1 LSAKPGA
8 DRVAPARRAAYE
20 VLRRVFEHGA
30 WADRALPA
38 ALRRNAVPE
47 GERALAQRLAY
58 GAVQRRG
65 TTDALIE
72 RFCDRPV
79 EELDPPLLA
88 ALRLGLFE
96 LVFSAAAPDY
106 AAVDQAVE
114 LAKGSAGGR
123 RGAGLV
129 NAVLR
134 RAAREHRSA
143 LGGLAGRNPESAAL
157 VHSYP
162 TWIAHK
168 WWDELGPERAESL
181 LAAGNEP
188 TETGLRANLAR
199 IERRELIAL
208 LRGGGA
214 EAEPAAGPPPLDV
227 PELVVVRGRLGSAAA
242 GAIERGEA
250 LPQSRGSA
258 AVVAVLDP
266 RPGERVLD
274 LCAGPGIKATQI
286 AARMEGR
293 GELLSVEIDPGR
305 ARAIRELAAR
315 TGTANVRVKVA
326 DAASDDLAA
335 GYDRVLVD
343 VPCSDL
349 GTLASRPDAR
359 WRKGPELVERVAA
372 LQRRIL
378 ERAVEALR
386 PGGILVYST
395 CTISRPENE
404 DQIASLLAKG
414 TWDLQHDDLGG
425 RFPELASAHDSR
437 FLQSLPDRDR
447 TDGFFIA
454 RLRRGS

>member
-1 LSAKPGA
+1 LSPSSNE

-38 ALRRNAVPE
+38 ALRRQAVPE
-47 GERALAQRLAY
+47 RQRGLAQRLAY

-65 TTDALIE
+65 TSDALIE
-72 RFCDRPV
+72 NLSGRPV
-79 EELDPPLLA
+79 DELDSPLLA

-96 LVFSAAAPDY
+96 LLFSASPPDY

-114 LAKGSAGGR
+114 LAKRSAGGR
-123 RGAGLV
+123 GGAGLV

-134 RAAREHRSA
+134 RAARERQAA
-143 LGGLAGRNPESAAL
+143 LAALAGEGPDAAAL
-157 VHSYP
+157 VHSHP
-162 TWIAHK
+162 AWIARK
-168 WWDELGPERAESL
+168 WWLELGAERAESL
-181 LAAGNEP
+181 MAAGNEA
-188 TETGLRANLAR
+188 TETGLRANLLR
-199 IERRELIAL
+199 IEPPKLIAL
-208 LRGGGA
+208 LAGGGA
-214 EAEPAAGPPPLDV
+214 TVEPAGGPPPLDV
-227 PELVVVRGRLGSAAA
+227 PELVVVRGELGSSAP

-274 LCAGPGIKATQI
+274 LCAGPGIKTTQI

-293 GELLSVEIDPGR
+293 GEVISVEADPGR
-305 ARAIRELAAR
+305 ARLVHELARR
-315 TGTANVRVKVA
+315 TGAGNVRVLVA
-326 DAASDDLAA
+326 DAAGDDAGG

-343 VPCSDL
+343 APCSDL

-359 WRKGPELVERVAA
+359 WRKGPELVERLAV

-378 ERAVEALR
+378 ERATAALR
-386 PGGILVYST
+386 PGGTLVYST
-395 CTISRPENE
+395 CTISRTENE
-404 DQIASLLAKG
+404 DQIITLLEAG
-414 TWDLQHDDLGG
+414 SRELHVDDLGG
-425 RFPELASAHDSR
+425 EFPELASAHDSR
-437 FLQSLPDRDR
+437 FLQTLPDRDR

-454 RLRRGS
+454 RLREGS